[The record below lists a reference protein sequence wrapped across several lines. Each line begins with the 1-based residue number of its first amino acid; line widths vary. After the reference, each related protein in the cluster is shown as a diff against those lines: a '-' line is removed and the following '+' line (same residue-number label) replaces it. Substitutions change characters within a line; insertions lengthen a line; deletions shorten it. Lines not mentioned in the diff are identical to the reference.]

1 MYITRPKRTSSNGK
15 TYETILLRESYRE
28 EGKVKNR
35 TIANFTHCNPA
46 DVAIIELALKHKDN
60 LANLLSTSSSS
71 ETITLREGL
80 SVGAV
85 WAIDQVA
92 QRVGI
97 KTALGKDFQG
107 QLALYQIMARLI
119 EQGSRLSAVRLAKV
133 HALPDVLGMTQG
145 FSEDHLYENLQWLS
159 ERQEII
165 EQSLFATRRKNRKTD
180 LFLYDVTSSYLEGQ
194 HNELAA
200 YGYNRDQKKGKK
212 QIVVGLL
219 CDEEGDP
226 VSVQVFEGNTQDTQT
241 FSDQIKKVAERFH
254 CPRVTFVGDRGMIK
268 SLAIEELT
276 AQGFHYITAI
286 TKPQI
291 KTLMKRNV
299 IQLEFFDENLC
310 EVEDDGVR
318 YILRRNPERV
328 ELLARNRADKHKAI
342 EALLAEKNAYLQD
355 HPKADETVARQKV
368 EMKIARLKL
377 SPWMRVTCTERNLKL
392 EWDEAALA
400 EATRLDG
407 CYVLRTDLSE
417 EAADRQTIH
426 SRYKELSEVEWAFRT
441 SKTGHL
447 ELRPIHVRKEESTRG
462 HVFIVMLAYL
472 IRRELEKAWSGLDVT
487 VEEGLKQ
494 LSTLCTMEIE
504 IQGKGTCHQIP
515 EPREQSQAL
524 LQALNIRMPHAIPR
538 RSIRVVTKKKLPN
551 QRNSR

>member
-28 EGKVKNR
+28 DGKVKNR

-46 DVAIIELALKHKDN
+46 DVAAIELALKHKDN
-60 LANLLSTSSSS
+60 LHELVSSS
-71 ETITLREGL
+71 EKVSLREGL

-85 WAIDQVA
+85 WAIYQVS
-92 QRVGI
+92 QRVGVEA
-97 KTALGKDFQG
+97 ALGKHFQG

-119 EQGSRLSAVRLAKV
+119 DQGSRLSAVRLATV
-133 HALPDVLGMTQG
+133 HAMPDVLGMTQG
-145 FSEDHLYENLQWLS
+145 FTEDHLYENLQWLS
-159 ERQEII
+159 EQQETI
-165 EQSLFATRRKNRKTD
+165 EQSLFAIRRKNRKTE

-200 YGYNRDQKKGKK
+200 YGYNRDGKKGKK
-212 QIVVGLL
+212 QIVVGLM
-219 CDEEGDP
+219 CDEEGAP

-241 FSDQIKKVAERFH
+241 FSDQIKKVAQRFN

-268 SLAIEELT
+268 SMAIEELT

-291 KTLMKRNV
+291 KTLMKREI
-299 IQLEFFDENLC
+299 IQLELFDENLC
-310 EVEDDGVR
+310 EVEDGGVR
-318 YILRRNPERV
+318 YILRRNSERV
-328 ELLARNRADKHKAI
+328 KHLAQTRQDKRESIESLLAKQ
-342 EALLAEKNAYLQD
+342 NAYLQD
-355 HPKADETVARQKV
+355 HPKADAAVACKKI
-368 EMKIARLKL
+368 EAKIARLKL
-377 SPWMRVTCTERNLKL
+377 SSWLRVRCAERNVELDV
-392 EWDEAALA
+392 DETALA
-400 EATRLDG
+400 ETALLDG
-407 CYVLRTDLSE
+407 CYVIRTDLPE
-417 EAADRQTIH
+417 EAADQRTVH
-426 SRYKELSEVEWAFRT
+426 DRYKELAEVELAFRT

-472 IRRELEKAWSGLDVT
+472 IRRELEKAWVGLNVT

-494 LSTLCTMEIE
+494 LATLSSMEVEIE
-504 IQGKGTCHQIP
+504 GKGSCYQIP
-515 EPREQSQAL
+515 EPREQSREL

-538 RSIRVVTKKKLPN
+538 RTVRVVTKKKLQK
-551 QRNSR
+551 QRSTH